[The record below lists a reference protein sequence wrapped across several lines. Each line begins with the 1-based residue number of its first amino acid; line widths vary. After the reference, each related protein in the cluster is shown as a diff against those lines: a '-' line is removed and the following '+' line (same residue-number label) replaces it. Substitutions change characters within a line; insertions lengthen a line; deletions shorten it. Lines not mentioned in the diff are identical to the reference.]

1 MCYSLDDISTR
12 FRRLSEAL
20 ILLLRQWHW
29 FGQQGLFFSKICQRN
44 TKLVKFD
51 SKSIYK
57 KINISVLN
65 KTFSKTNEFS
75 WFLPLSD
82 GVQFSAFSTFRGNSG
97 SSGCSGS
104 PGWSGS
110 TISTGCSG
118 SSQSLDSFSLSAS
131 CSKEKYL
138 QYKPSFG
145 STVFAIK
152 FNRVSSYHGCQR
164 LFMRGFQ
171 FQSNL
176 QQWYTR
182 ELKASGTLSLDSA
195 EPIASTVL

>member
-1 MCYSLDDISTR
+1 M
-12 FRRLSEAL
+12 
-20 ILLLRQWHW
+20 
-29 FGQQGLFFSKICQRN
+29 
-44 TKLVKFD
+44 VKFD

-65 KTFSKTNEFS
+65 KTFSKTNKFS
-75 WFLPLSD
+75 WFLPLSH
-82 GVQFSAFSTFRGNSG
+82 GVQFSAFSTFQGNSG

-104 PGWSGS
+104 PGCSGCSGS

-118 SSQSLDSFSLSAS
+118 SSESLDSSSLSAS
-131 CSKEKYL
+131 CSKEKNL

-176 QQWYTR
+176 QQ
-182 ELKASGTLSLDSA
+182 
-195 EPIASTVL
+195 

>member
-1 MCYSLDDISTR
+1 M
-12 FRRLSEAL
+12 
-20 ILLLRQWHW
+20 
-29 FGQQGLFFSKICQRN
+29 
-44 TKLVKFD
+44 VKFD

-65 KTFSKTNEFS
+65 KTFSKTNKFS
-75 WFLPLSD
+75 WFLPLSH

-97 SSGCSGS
+97 SSGCSDS
-104 PGWSGS
+104 PGCS
-110 TISTGCSG
+110 GCSG
-118 SSQSLDSFSLSAS
+118 SSESLDSSSLSAS
-131 CSKEKYL
+131 CSKEKNL

-176 QQWYTR
+176 QQ
-182 ELKASGTLSLDSA
+182 
-195 EPIASTVL
+195 

>member
-1 MCYSLDDISTR
+1 MCYSLDDLSTR
-12 FRRLSEAL
+12 FCRLSEAFASAAVTL
-20 ILLLRQWHW
+20 IRSARPLFLQNLSEEYKI
-29 FGQQGLFFSKICQRN
+29 GQIWLKKHLQ
-44 TKLVKFD
+44 
-51 SKSIYK
+51 

-104 PGWSGS
+104 PGCSGCSGSPGCSGS

-118 SSQSLDSFSLSAS
+118 SSKSLDSPSLSS

-176 QQWYTR
+176 QQWQAR
-182 ELKASGTLSLDSA
+182 ELKASGTLL
-195 EPIASTVL
+195 LR